1 MFTGLVEDVGE
12 VLALQRRDGGVR
24 LVLGPAKLPTAELAL
39 GESVAVDGCCLTVVE
54 RSAGRFSAD
63 VSPET
68 LAHTGIGGYA
78 VGRRVNLER
87 ALRLGDRLGGHLVL
101 GHVDATGALVGKRE
115 TSGYWELTFEAPKVV
130 AGLLLPKGSV
140 TIDGVSLTVN
150 GLQDRGDGSA
160 LFTVM
165 IVPTTQRETT
175 LGDRRT
181 GDRVNLEG
189 DVIGKYVAR
198 LQGRGGDGLTVDKL
212 REAGFA

>member
-24 LVLGPAKLPTAELAL
+24 LVLGPAKLPVSAL
-39 GESVAVDGCCLTVVE
+39 TPGESVAVDGCCLTVVE
-54 RSAGRFSAD
+54 VGAARFSAD

-68 LAHTGIGGYA
+68 LAHTGIGAYA

-101 GHVDATGALVGKRE
+101 GHVDTTGALLQRRE
-115 TSGYWELTFEAPKVV
+115 ASGYWALTFEAP
-130 AGLLLPKGSV
+130 ASLAPLLLPKGSV

-150 GLQDRGDGSA
+150 ALEDRRDGSA
-160 LFTVM
+160 TFTVM

-175 LGDRRT
+175 LGDRRP

-198 LQGRGGDGLTVDKL
+198 LQGRSGDGLSVEKL